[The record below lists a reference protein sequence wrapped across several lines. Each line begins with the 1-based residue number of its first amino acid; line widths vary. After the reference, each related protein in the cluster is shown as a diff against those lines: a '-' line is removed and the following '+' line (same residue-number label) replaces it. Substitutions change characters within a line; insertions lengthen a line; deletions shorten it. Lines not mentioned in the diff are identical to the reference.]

1 MSRFSA
7 MWYPGLVGCLLL
19 LASCS
24 PLGENLA
31 RAEEARAAEARP
43 EESQPEDARAEDGR
57 TVRTVTTE
65 GGVRFAILG
74 DKPANPAPTLI
85 VLSGSA
91 EETLSSA
98 YFLQSGVLLSPQGY
112 LCVSLDLPC
121 HGQDRVK
128 DQPDGIAGWRHRLD
142 ANQDLMG
149 DLCRR
154 STEMLNYLVA
164 KGYTD
169 PEQIAAT
176 GTSRGGFS
184 ALHLAAHEP
193 RIRCVAAMA
202 PVTDLL
208 VLTEFKGMTHP
219 ERAAV
224 LSVSNL
230 AHELA
235 SRNIWLVIGDRDE
248 RVGTD
253 NMIAFGRKLTAVA
266 VEEKFNTSIELH
278 VLAEPQG
285 HTTPK
290 GAAEQSAAWIAKH
303 LRSGLSR

>member
-1 MSRFSA
+1 MSRSSA
-7 MWYPGLVGCLLL
+7 LRHSGLVGCLLL
-19 LASCS
+19 LAGWDL
-24 PLGENLA
+24 LGANSV
-31 RAEEARAAEARP
+31 RADETRIAEARTEEARP
-43 EESQPEDARAEDGR
+43 EESK

-65 GGVRFAILG
+65 SGVRFAILG
-74 DKPANPAPTLI
+74 EKPAKPAPTLI
-85 VLSGSA
+85 VLSGAA

-98 YFLQSGVLLSPQGY
+98 YFLQSGVLLSRQGY
-112 LCVSLDLPC
+112 VCVSLDLPC
-121 HGQDRVK
+121 HGQDRGK
-128 DQPDGIAGWRHRLD
+128 DQPEGIAGWRHRLD
-142 ANQDLMG
+142 ANQDLMS
-149 DLCRR
+149 DFCRR
-154 STEMLNYLVA
+154 GTEMLNFLVA

-169 PEQIAAT
+169 PEQVAVT

-202 PVTDLL
+202 PVTDLF

-230 AHELA
+230 VNDLA
-235 SRNIWLVIGDRDE
+235 SRHIWLVIGDRDE

-253 NMIAFGRKLTAVA
+253 NTIAFGRKLTAVA
-266 VEEKFNTSIELH
+266 VEKKFNTNIELH

-290 GAAEQSAAWIAKH
+290 GAAEQSAAWIAKQLQPRL
-303 LRSGLSR
+303 LR